1 MLIDTH
7 AHIYLDAFDQ
17 DRKETI
23 LRAKKADVRFILMP
37 NIDTG
42 TADAMHQVEE
52 RFPDMCK
59 SMMGLH
65 PCSIKNDVESQLLKT
80 KEFIDDRTY
89 VAIGESGIDLYWD
102 KTYFSQQKEALK
114 IQAQWAAELNLPL
127 VIHSRSSMDIIL
139 ELLEHW
145 SITGLHG
152 VFHCFGGSTDQAD
165 RIIALG
171 FMLGI
176 GGTLTFKKSQLP
188 QVLDQIDP
196 KHLVLET
203 DSPYLAPEPYRGKRN
218 ESSYLSYVAEKLA
231 LIYDSTASD
240 ISDLTTK
247 NAMKLFKLESTQT
260 RS

>member
-17 DRKETI
+17 DRTETI
-23 LRAKKADVRFILMP
+23 MRAKNADVRYILMP
-37 NIDTG
+37 NIDIG
-42 TADAMHQVEE
+42 TVDAMHQVEN
-52 RFPDMCK
+52 RFPDMCR

-65 PCSIKNDVESQLLKT
+65 PCSVKNDVESQLLKIR
-80 KEFIDDRTY
+80 EFINDRAY

-114 IQAQWAAELNLPL
+114 SQAQWAAELNLPL

-145 SITGLHG
+145 SIPGLHG
-152 VFHCFGGSTDQAD
+152 VFHCFGGGIDQAH

-176 GGTLTFKKSQLP
+176 GGTLTFKKNQLP
-188 QVLDQIDP
+188 EVLDHVDP

-203 DSPYLAPEPYRGKRN
+203 DSPYLAPVPYRGKRN
-218 ESSYLSYVAEKLA
+218 ESSYICHVAEKLA
-231 LIYDSTASD
+231 LIYDSTVSE
-240 ISDLTTK
+240 ISEMTTK
-247 NAMKLFKLESTQT
+247 NAMKLFRLESTQT